1 MMKINYTAIVGLIA
15 GTCTT
20 ISLLPQVIKTFKTKE
35 TKDISMAMYIILI
48 SGMLL
53 WIIYGVLID
62 APPVILANAFS
73 LLLALIVLIF
83 KIKYG

>member
-1 MMKINYTAIVGLIA
+1 MMDINYTVIVGLIA
-15 GTCTT
+15 GACTT
-20 ISLLPQVIKTFKTKE
+20 ISLLPQVIKTFKTRE

-53 WIIYGVLID
+53 WIIYGVLIE
-62 APPVILANAFS
+62 APPVILANSFS
-73 LLLALIVLIF
+73 LLLALIVLIL

>member
-1 MMKINYTAIVGLIA
+1 M
-15 GTCTT
+15 
-20 ISLLPQVIKTFKTKE
+20 
-35 TKDISMAMYIILI
+35 

-53 WIIYGVLID
+53 WIIYGVLIE

-73 LLLALIVLIF
+73 LLLALIVLIL

>member
-1 MMKINYTAIVGLIA
+1 MMKINYTAIIGLIA

-20 ISLLPQVIKTFKTKE
+20 LSLLPQVIKTIKTRE
-35 TKDISMAMYIILI
+35 TKDISMAMYIILM

-53 WIIYGVLID
+53 WIIYGVLIE

-73 LLLALIVLIF
+73 LLLALIVLIL

>member
-1 MMKINYTAIVGLIA
+1 MNINFTAIVGLIA
-15 GTCTT
+15 GAFTT
-20 ISLLPQVIKTFKTKE
+20 FSLLPQVMKTVKTKE